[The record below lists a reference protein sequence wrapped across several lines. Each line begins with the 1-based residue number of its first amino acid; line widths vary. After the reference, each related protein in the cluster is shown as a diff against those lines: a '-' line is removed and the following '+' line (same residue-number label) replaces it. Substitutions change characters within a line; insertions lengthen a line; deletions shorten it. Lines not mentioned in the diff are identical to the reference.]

1 MKHERLHLLLILH
14 LYISARLT
22 GKVYTRRSTSGRRT
36 CCSPKVPST
45 TSWGAPIVWEGT
57 FDHEE
62 ENRFHQDHGTV
73 VGLSVFAVGKYLE
86 TYLEDFLV
94 SANRYF
100 MPSLPCI
107 VYILTDNPKDVPT
120 IHVRPAMSIT
130 ILQVPLR
137 HRWQDISMMRM
148 MDLQDIV
155 LPLARGQ
162 VDYLFCMD
170 VDQIFSSNYGPE
182 TLDDLVAQLHSG
194 YYLQSREELPYETNS
209 LSAAFIPPTMG
220 IFYYHAAVFGGSL
233 ARLTNLTSSC
243 LNGILK
249 DKKSGVEAI
258 WHDESHLNRYLALE
272 YLPSKVLS
280 PEYCWDNRLWLRYHK
295 LRWAKKSYEKTR
307 V

>member
-1 MKHERLHLLLILH
+1 MTGSGQGVESSVTASWSALYTDTERGQDSVAGSGVPRRGDSVVGVVAQNTIL
-14 LYISARLT
+14 
-22 GKVYTRRSTSGRRT
+22 
-36 CCSPKVPST
+36 VPST

-107 VYILTDNPKDVPT
+107 VYILTDSPKDVPT
-120 IHVRPAMSIT
+120 MYVRPTMSIT

-137 HRWQDISMMRM
+137 DRWQDISMMRM
-148 MDLQDIV
+148 MDLQDI
-155 LPLARGQ
+155 
-162 VDYLFCMD
+162 
-170 VDQIFSSNYGPE
+170 IFSSNYGPE
-182 TLDDLVAQLHSG
+182 TLGDLVAQLHSS
-194 YYLQSREELPYETNS
+194 YYLLSRDKFPYETNS

-233 ARLTNLTSSC
+233 AHLSNLTSSC

-249 DKKSGVEAI
+249 DKKIGVEAI
-258 WHDESHLNRYLALE
+258 WHDESHLNRYLTLE

-280 PEYCWDNRLWLRYHK
+280 PEYCWDNWLWLRYYK
-295 LRWAKKSYEKTR
+295 LRWAEKSYEKTR